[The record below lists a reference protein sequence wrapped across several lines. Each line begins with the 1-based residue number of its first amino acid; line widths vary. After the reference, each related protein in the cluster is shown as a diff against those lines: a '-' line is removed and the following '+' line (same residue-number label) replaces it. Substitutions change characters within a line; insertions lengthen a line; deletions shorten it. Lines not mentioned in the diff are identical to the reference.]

1 MVTTD
6 FIRLTAICLLLLVVS
21 LILGCGENTDPRLNG
36 TYVLDRDATMAFLET
51 TFEGDKEKLATFEEM
66 LSKPMTITYHGSRQ
80 TIEFEGESKT
90 RTYRVAESGPNHRVI
105 ECEWS
110 KLDAAIMSEDTEK
123 QRIEFAVDGFWMG
136 SSDIPMEQFKQKYV
150 KQR

>member
-1 MVTTD
+1 MITAGLM
-6 FIRLTAICLLLLVVS
+6 RLTTICLLLLVVS
-21 LILGCGENTDPRLNG
+21 LILGCGENADPRLNG

-51 TFEGDKEKLATFEEM
+51 TCEGDKDKLATFEEM
-66 LSKPMTITYHGSRQ
+66 LSKPMIITYHGSRQ
-80 TIEFEGESKT
+80 MIELDGESKT
-90 RTYRVAESGPNHRVI
+90 RTYRVAESGSNHIVI

-110 KLDAAIMSEDTEK
+110 KLDAAIMGEDSET

-136 SSDIPMEQFKQKYV
+136 SSDIPMEQFKEKYV

>member
-1 MVTTD
+1 MITTGLM
-6 FIRLTAICLLLLVVS
+6 RLTAICLLLLVVS
-21 LILGCGENTDPRLNG
+21 LILGCGENADPRLNG

-51 TFEGDKEKLATFEEM
+51 TFEDDKDKLATFDEM
-66 LSKPMTITYHGSRQ
+66 LSKPMKITYHGSRQ

-90 RTYRVAESGPNHRVI
+90 RTYRAAESGPNHLVI

-110 KLDAAIMSEDTEK
+110 KLDAAIMGEDTER

-136 SSDIPMEQFKQKYV
+136 SANIPMEQFKQKYV